1 MADSV
6 TLVLKMLRETGAPQK
21 VMAVGG
27 QFQQN
32 LPQGKTFQLLRLRLD
47 ASLGLIPEISGNRLM
62 VSIRFMRQ
70 GPDDRLHPG
79 AEDCP
84 FELTLCA

>member
-1 MADSV
+1 
-6 TLVLKMLRETGAPQK
+6 
-21 VMAVGG
+21 MAVGG

-32 LPQGKTFQLLRLRLD
+32 PPQGKTFQLLRLRLD
-47 ASLGLIPEISGNRLM
+47 ASLDWIPRSAATAWM

-70 GPDDRLHPG
+70 GPDDRPHPG
-79 AEDCP
+79 AEDTP